1 MTRYCDVAVPVPLD
15 SVFTY
20 RLPEGMHPTPGGRVL
35 VPFHRRRTVGI
46 ITAVHDHAPAVTA
59 KDVLRSLDPEDTAAL
74 SSELLRLGRWISEY
88 YLSPLGEVF
97 RSMLPL
103 NAEFRRVVVYRI
115 TEEGRVAL
123 DRAGQAGS
131 SLRSRQTP
139 EDQYAEYRVLD
150 YLGGR
155 PHAREAALIAATRAS
170 RDMFDRLVHKRWIAR
185 EDLSRAADRSRLR
198 RVAVLKTV
206 EGKLNANQQLL
217 IDSLRAAG
225 GKLALEALPKLE
237 IPRSTV
243 STLVRRGCLEIQE
256 EPLAL
261 PTPRMAARILPEAR
275 AFNSAQSAALEKIR
289 DAVEAREFRSMLL
302 YGVTGSGKTAVYLQ
316 AMKSVLDSGRS
327 AILLVPEIGLTPAVA
342 ADVHPVFGNDVALLH
357 SALSDNERAEHWHRI
372 PRGQARAVVG

>member
-131 SLRSRQTP
+131 SLRSRRP
-139 EDQYAEYRVLD
+139 AEEEDTEFRVID

-155 PHAREAALIAATRAS
+155 EQAHEAGLVAATRAS
-170 RDMFDRLVHKRWIAR
+170 K
-185 EDLSRAADRSRLR
+185 DLLR
-198 RVAVLKTV
+198 R
-206 EGKLNANQQLL
+206 
-217 IDSLRAAG
+217 
-225 GKLALEALPKLE
+225 
-237 IPRSTV
+237 
-243 STLVRRGCLEIQE
+243 
-256 EPLAL
+256 
-261 PTPRMAARILPEAR
+261 
-275 AFNSAQSAALEKIR
+275 
-289 DAVEAREFRSMLL
+289 
-302 YGVTGSGKTAVYLQ
+302 
-316 AMKSVLDSGRS
+316 
-327 AILLVPEIGLTPAVA
+327 LT
-342 ADVHPVFGNDVALLH
+342 
-357 SALSDNERAEHWHRI
+357 
-372 PRGQARAVVG
+372 